1 MDMKNVE
8 ATLLNPCADSTAR
21 AGTKREPSDRAV
33 IRNRDGG
40 TTSNNE
46 IRHVRLRASRADKT
60 DLVAATDK
68 LLTQVNRVSL
78 NPSWDIER
86 VRAHHSDSHGY
97 FDLFLSAG
105 HSGCIMCQS
114 AGC

>member
-1 MDMKNVE
+1 MDDAAPDGEV
-8 ATLLNPCADSTAR
+8 TGGDGDDDDS
-21 AGTKREPSDRAV
+21 S
-33 IRNRDGG
+33 
-40 TTSNNE
+40 
-46 IRHVRLRASRADKT
+46 
-60 DLVAATDK
+60 LVAAPDE

-78 NPSWDIER
+78 NPTWDIER

-105 HSGCIMCQS
+105 HNGCIMCQS